1 MNNIYSKEKRL
12 DALKLADEIGPVAT
26 KYPTPKT
33 EKELRE
39 EVLAL
44 QKQLKERNEEVE
56 ILRAALVFLPDG
68 KTSENTVHKFFH
80 ERNFHKRIYGKAPYL
95 LLFYSFTING

>member
-1 MNNIYSKEKRL
+1 MSNTYSKDERL
-12 DALKLADEIGPVAT
+12 EALKLADEIGPVAA

-56 ILRAALVFLPDG
+56 ILQAALG
-68 KTSENTVHKFFH
+68 FFA
-80 ERNFHKRIYGKAPYL
+80 KRRKG
-95 LLFYSFTING
+95 

>member
-1 MNNIYSKEKRL
+1 MNNIIQQRERL
-12 DALKLADEIGPVAT
+12 EALKLADEIGPVAA

-39 EVLAL
+39 EVLAR

-56 ILRAALVFLPDG
+56 ILQAALG
-68 KTSENTVHKFFH
+68 FFAGWQNIR
-80 ERNFHKRIYGKAPYL
+80 EYNSQIFP
-95 LLFYSFTING
+95 

>member
-1 MNNIYSKEKRL
+1 MSNTYSKEERL
-12 DALKLADEIGPVAT
+12 EALKLADEIGPVAA

-56 ILRAALVFLPDG
+56 ILRAVLGFLPDG
-68 KTSENTVHKFFH
+68 KTSENTVYKFF
-80 ERNFHKRIYGKAPYL
+80 P
-95 LLFYSFTING
+95 

>member
-1 MNNIYSKEKRL
+1 MSNTYSKEERL
-12 DALKLADEIGPVAT
+12 EALKLADEIGPVAA

-56 ILRAALVFLPDG
+56 ILQAALG
-68 KTSENTVHKFFH
+68 FFA
-80 ERNFHKRIYGKAPYL
+80 KRRKG
-95 LLFYSFTING
+95 